1 MKESGWLREF
11 QCESGGHLVREFHIT
26 VIPLAIVVI
35 LTQAAPYYN
44 YIEGQISS
52 RQEGL

>member
-11 QCESGGHLVREFHIT
+11 QCESGGHLVQEFHIA

-35 LTQAAPYYN
+35 LTQAVQYYN
-44 YIEGQISS
+44 YIERQISS
-52 RQEGL
+52 RQEEL